1 MATLWR
7 IEMRVHVVTM
17 MIDEKKNKIINRKK
31 IITLTYNIIKRRPIN
46 IICLHTKLF
55 PMMIDDIDDVL

>member
-17 MIDEKKNKIINRKK
+17 MIDEKKIIIKNTATF
-31 IITLTYNIIKRRPIN
+31 IIHYNKRRPIN